1 MTAAWTVA
9 TLSRAKSIPRL
20 DKFLGP
26 DLTRRTRRRK
36 PAMSMEMQK
45 ARLLSWARAN
55 GVKAE
60 TTTES

>member
-9 TLSRAKSIPRL
+9 TLQRAKSIPRL

-26 DLTRRTRRRK
+26 DPTVRRNRRRK
-36 PAMSMEMQK
+36 PPSMEIQK
-45 ARLLSWARAN
+45 ARLLSWARGA

-60 TTTES
+60 PEA